1 MRTRPIATIAA
12 PLLSLAFIHSLPAE
26 DSDTRPVAIA
36 QRVAKHLI
44 EETTFDFHDRKTGQ
58 RFASARD
65 ELVNTD
71 FRVRSPYN
79 VWHYGNGVMLL
90 GMLSLSDATGDAS
103 YQNFAT
109 RYFDETFKSIAVFK
123 NHYGEGRPWVEH
135 QRYFRTQ
142 KLDDCGAMATAI
154 FETSKLKT
162 RPEYNAYLE
171 TVGDFIYD
179 YEHRLEDGAFYV
191 EFPRDRSVWA
201 DHVYM
206 STPFLVRRSE
216 QTGDARYRDEALR
229 QLRQYHEL
237 LWNESR
243 QVYHHGYYAD
253 EGIRSFA
260 HWSRANGWIAMAKVE
275 ILKYLPAE
283 HPQRNWVVSSL
294 LEQIIG
300 LSSYQAASGLWHQL
314 LDRPDSFEE
323 TSGTAMFAYAIAY
336 AVNEGLIHRDYLK
349 IAEHAWEGLASQVT
363 AEGAL
368 LNCCEGTGIH
378 DDARYYLDR
387 KRPLSDLHGS
397 GPLLLAA
404 AELIKAQR

>member
-1 MRTRPIATIAA
+1 MRILPTASLATPLLTLAFLSAA
-12 PLLSLAFIHSLPAE
+12 PAE
-26 DSDTRPVAIA
+26 SSEKSPEAIA
-36 QRVAKHLI
+36 QRVANHLI
-44 EETTFDFHDRKTGQ
+44 EQTTFDFHNRKTGE
-58 RFASARD
+58 RFEAASD

-79 VWHYGNGVMLL
+79 VWHYGNGVLLL
-90 GMLSLSDATGDAS
+90 GMLSLSEATEDDR
-103 YQNFAT
+103 YQDFAT
-109 RYFDETFKSIAVFK
+109 HYFDETFKSIAVFK

-154 FETSKLKT
+154 FEASKLKK
-162 RPEYNAYLE
+162 RPEYAPYFE
-171 TVGDFIYD
+171 TVGDFILN

-206 STPFLVRRSE
+206 SAPFLVRRAE
-216 QTGDARYRDEALR
+216 QTGDTRYLDEALR
-229 QLRQYHEL
+229 QLHQYHQL
-237 LWNESR
+237 LWNDSR

-275 ILKYLPAE
+275 ILKYLPVD
-283 HPQRNWVVSSL
+283 HPQRDWVVSSL
-294 LEQIIG
+294 RQQIIG
-300 LSSYQAASGLWHQL
+300 LSNYQAASGLWHQL

-323 TSGTAMFAYAIAY
+323 TSGTAMFTYAIAY
-336 AVNEGLIHRDYLK
+336 AVNEELIHRDYLQ
-349 IAEHAWEGLASQVT
+349 IAEHAWDGLASQVT
-363 AEGAL
+363 AEGTL
-368 LNCCEGTGIH
+368 LKCCEGTGIH
-378 DDARYYLDR
+378 DDVFHYLNR
-387 KRPLSDLHGS
+387 KTTTPDLHGS